1 MKYNKQMNEIMKI
14 KQLLSVLSVLLILL
28 CVIVILLKEGYIV
41 EENSIKEEMVEKN
54 NIKEEKAEEIINSF
68 PIVESLVEKEE
79 VNRISWENSRD
90 EHLYVVEQE
99 PEKLKKLI
107 KNIAEHPEL
116 SAAEKEFTISTIRY
130 SGNCPLE
137 CLDGYSKYK
146 REFEEKNPSGI
157 DPETNYTFE
166 ELINYHASYAERV
179 REELEKN
186 KEKEFFMN

>member
-41 EENSIKEEMVEKN
+41 EENS
-54 NIKEEKAEEIINSF
+54 IKEEKAEEIINSF

-99 PEKLKKLI
+99 PEKLKELI

>member
-1 MKYNKQMNEIMKI
+1 MKI
-14 KQLLSVLSVLLILL
+14 KQLLSVLLILL
-28 CVIVILLKEGYIV
+28 CVMVILLKVGYIV
-41 EENSIKEEMVEKN
+41 EVEENNIKEEMVEEN

-68 PIVESLVEKEE
+68 PIVESLVGKEE

-99 PEKLKKLI
+99 PEKLKKLVT
-107 KNIAEHPEL
+107 NIAEHPEL

-130 SGNCPLE
+130 SGKCPLE

-146 REFEEKNPSGI
+146 KEFEEKNPSGI